1 MGVVII
7 IIIVT
12 IFITVKV
19 VFTNTAYSES
29 MKNEENASLQ
39 KMQQL
44 LDSLAKL
51 PKDSISGKEKYLILD
66 TETTGLP
73 HKRNALPEDFKN
85 WPYIVEIAWFLI
97 DEDGLMVDGCH
108 YIIKQNI
115 SIPESATKIH
125 HITTQD
131 MLSKG
136 ESPQEVYNSFV
147 ESAKQAEW
155 VIAHNLEFDLPI
167 IDCELLRNGFEK
179 ILFSKK
185 KFCTMEAGRKF
196 CMVLNRAGKI
206 KKPKLS
212 ELFGQLY
219 FDNPHLTFEGTHN
232 ALADTNMLYRCFMK
246 MKQLHPNLLD
256 EVTIQ
261 EYKAEPSQYQHPKR
275 VLAIDSSIDIPMI
288 QDKNLFTYFGEDGFK
303 QSQVLVTG
311 VAKEEK
317 DDCWAMIT
325 QLNGKVVKS
334 VTKNLAVVV
343 LGPIPGWKKVED
355 IKMKIQSGER
365 IIGITDV
372 QLQILYE
379 RLK

>member
-1 MGVVII
+1 
-7 IIIVT
+7 
-12 IFITVKV
+12 
-19 VFTNTAYSES
+19 
-29 MKNEENASLQ
+29 
-39 KMQQL
+39 
-44 LDSLAKL
+44 
-51 PKDSISGKEKYLILD
+51 
-66 TETTGLP
+66 
-73 HKRNALPEDFKN
+73 
-85 WPYIVEIAWFLI
+85 
-97 DEDGLMVDGCH
+97 
-108 YIIKQNI
+108 
-115 SIPESATKIH
+115 
-125 HITTQD
+125 
-131 MLSKG
+131 
-136 ESPQEVYNSFV
+136 
-147 ESAKQAEW
+147 
-155 VIAHNLEFDLPI
+155 
-167 IDCELLRNGFEK
+167 
-179 ILFSKK
+179 
-185 KFCTMEAGRKF
+185 MEAGRKF